1 MLRAPLLVLIVGPT
15 ASGKTD
21 LSIAMAKALGTEI
34 VSFDSRQF
42 YQEMAIGSAQPS
54 TLELA
59 QVKHHFIADRSFKS
73 HLNAGAYELEA
84 NRLLEELFQKRKV
97 VLAVGGSGLFAQAL
111 VEGFDEMS
119 HRNPERRAYWQSVY
133 ENEGLVPLQRSLR
146 QRDPIYAAEVDL
158 QNHQRLIRALEVID
172 STGLPYSHFRKKTA
186 KERPYSTLWIG
197 IDMDREILKNRIN
210 QRVLQMMDQGLLQEA
225 EALFPYKAHDALNT
239 VGYKELFGHL
249 EHQYDLAEA
258 IRLIQRNTR
267 HFARRQLTWFRKNKD
282 IHWFTADQMDEM
294 LLLIRSFEEA

>member
-42 YQEMAIGSAQPS
+42 YKELAIGSAQPS
-54 TLELA
+54 AQELT
-59 QVKHHFIADRSFKS
+59 QVKHHFIADRSFQS

-84 NRLLEELFQKRKV
+84 NQLLEELFQKHKV
-97 VLAVGGSGLFAQAL
+97 VVAVGGSGLFAQAM
-111 VEGFDEMS
+111 VAGFDEMS
-119 HRNPERRAYWQSVY
+119 HRNPERRAYWQSLY
-133 ENEGLVPLQRSLR
+133 ENEGLVPLQTSLR
-146 QRDPIYAAEVDL
+146 LRDPIYAAEVDM

-172 STGLPYSHFRKKTA
+172 STGVPYSNFRKKTS
-186 KERPYSTLWIG
+186 KKRPYSTLWIG
-197 IDMDREILKNRIN
+197 IDIDREILKERID
-210 QRVLQMMDQGLLQEA
+210 QRVLQMIDRGLVHEA
-225 EALFPYKAHDALNT
+225 QTLLPFKAHDALNT
-239 VGYKELFGHL
+239 VGYKELFGYFERQH
-249 EHQYDLAEA
+249 DLAEA

-267 HFARRQLTWFRKNKD
+267 HFARRQLTWFRKNKE
-282 IHWFTADQMDEM
+282 IHWFTADRMDEM